1 MKLIRCI
8 VQPSQVDEVV
18 DALKAS
24 WILGLT
30 VTGGG
35 GWHPQQEPRQS
46 VYRGCRYDVRGL
58 PEAIIDVTVQD
69 DAIDEIVR
77 VVMNTCCVGQDGDDG
92 RILVMP
98 VEESYSIRTRPRR
111 TG

>member
-8 VQPSQVDEVV
+8 VQPSQVDGVV
-18 DALKAS
+18 EALKAS

-30 VTGGG
+30 VTGGE
-35 GWHPQQEPRQS
+35 GWHPQQESRRS
-46 VYRGCRYDVRGL
+46 VYRGCRYEVRDL
-58 PEAIIDVTVQD
+58 PEAIIDVTAQD
-69 DAIDEIVR
+69 DAVDEIVR
-77 VVMNTCCVGQDGDDG
+77 VVMNTCSEGQNGNDG

-98 VEESYSIRTRPRR
+98 VEESYSIRTRPRQ